1 MPSLHRSV
9 LTNPPTRADFL
20 SYVDLGLD
28 FDDGI
33 PAVREMAR
41 GMSAYATLPQAR
53 RRARSR
59 QEPFVAE
66 VRIPDSGPIVFRR
79 TGSGRRHY
87 TLWGDADALLA
98 SVVAVHPT
106 DPLE

>member
-1 MPSLHRSV
+1 MPSFYRSV

-20 SYVDLGLD
+20 SYVDLGLAY
-28 FDDGI
+28 DDDI
-33 PAVREMAR
+33 PEVREMAR
-41 GMSAYATLPQAR
+41 GVSVYATLPQAR

-59 QEPFVAE
+59 HEPFVAE
-66 VRIPDSGPIVFRR
+66 VRIPDSDPIVFRR
-79 TGSGRRHY
+79 TGSGRGHY

>member
-1 MPSLHRSV
+1 MPSFYRSV
-9 LTNPPTRADFL
+9 LSNPPTRADFL
-20 SYVDLGLD
+20 SYADLGLS

-33 PAVREMAR
+33 PEVREMAR
-41 GMSAYATLPQAR
+41 GVSVYATLPQAR

-79 TGSGRRHY
+79 TGSGRGHY

-98 SVVAVHPT
+98 TVIAVQPT
-106 DPLE
+106 DPPE